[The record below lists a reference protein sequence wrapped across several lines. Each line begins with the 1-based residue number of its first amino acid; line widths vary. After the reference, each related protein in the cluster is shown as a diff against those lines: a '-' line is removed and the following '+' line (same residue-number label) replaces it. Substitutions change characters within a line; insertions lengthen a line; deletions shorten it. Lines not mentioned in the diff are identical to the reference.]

1 MGISV
6 SSRSILVGI
15 KEYILMTFGMFCY
28 AFGWQMCVLP
38 AGGMGGGAAGL
49 ATLINAI
56 LPVSLSEGLFTI
68 GNLIFIINCILLIL
82 GVMIVGWKFGIKT
95 LYCILMMSVMFNL
108 VSILPADTMVKI
120 VEGVD
125 SWRILLVA
133 MGAASCGVGIA
144 VSFMQGG
151 STGGTDIVAMII
163 NKFRTVSY
171 GKVLLMTDCGILIGS
186 LFLSTSVSMVPTEK
200 WLDDNNWNVDGTKRT
215 TIVANAETETTTEDA
230 LEFNDT
236 AAEVETAVVA
246 ENTAMP
252 ETIIVAENTTETIET
267 TTEVPADPNN
277 AKLHPG
283 KGEGPIWK
291 NITIPPLS
299 ADSFA
304 RMIYGFLMIAVI
316 GYTVDLVQSG
326 NQQSNQIMIFCK
338 DYESMANM
346 IMTKANRGATL
357 IDAMGSYSKTPS
369 KAVMVVCRKRDTSTI
384 LKFVREEDPKAFIT
398 VGSVMGVYGQGFD
411 ALNKL

>member
-1 MGISV
+1 MKI
-6 SSRSILVGI
+6 SSRDILVGI
-15 KEYILMTFGMFCY
+15 KEYILLTFGMFCY

-56 LPVSLSEGLFTI
+56 LPASLSSGLFTI
-68 GNLIFIINCILLIL
+68 GNLIFIINCILLVL

-108 VSILPADTMVKI
+108 VDLLPADTVVNVFK
-120 VEGVD
+120 GVD
-125 SWRILLVA
+125 AWRILMVVL
-133 MGAASCGVGIA
+133 GAASCGVGIA

-171 GKVLLMTDCGILIGS
+171 GKVLLMTDCGILIS
-186 LFLSTSVSMVPTEK
+186 SVLLSTTVGMA
-200 WLDDNNWNVDGTKRT
+200 DDAGFINPDGVL
-215 TIVANAETETTTEDA
+215 IA
-230 LEFNDT
+230 
-236 AAEVETAVVA
+236 
-246 ENTAMP
+246 
-252 ETIIVAENTTETIET
+252 
-267 TTEVPADPNN
+267 
-277 AKLHPG
+277 
-283 KGEGPIWK
+283 
-291 NITIPPLS
+291 PLS
-299 ADSFA
+299 PDAFA
-304 RMIYGFLMIAVI
+304 RMVYGFIMIAVI
-316 GYTVDLVQSG
+316 GYTVDFVQSG

-338 DYESMANM
+338 DYEAMANM

-369 KAVMVVCRKRDTSTI
+369 KAVMVVCRKRDTSMI
-384 LKFVREEDPKAFIT
+384 LKFVREEDPSAFIT

>member
-1 MGISV
+1 
-6 SSRSILVGI
+6 
-15 KEYILMTFGMFCY
+15 MTFGMFCY

-56 LPVSLSEGLFTI
+56 LPASLSGGLLTI

-108 VSILPADTMVKI
+108 VEFLDPALMVNMLK
-120 VEGVD
+120 GVD
-125 SWRILLVA
+125 AWRLLLVA

-171 GKVLLMTDCGILIGS
+171 GKVLLMTDCGILIS
-186 LFLSTSVSMVPTEK
+186 SVFL
-200 WLDDNNWNVDGTKRT
+200 
-215 TIVANAETETTTEDA
+215 TTTVQMANDA
-230 LEFNDT
+230 G
-236 AAEVETAVVA
+236 AIEVM
-246 ENTAMP
+246 NIMP
-252 ETIIVAENTTETIET
+252 LAPEA
-267 TTEVPADPNN
+267 
-277 AKLHPG
+277 
-283 KGEGPIWK
+283 
-291 NITIPPLS
+291 
-299 ADSFA
+299 FA
-304 RMIYGFLMIAVI
+304 RMVYGFMMIAVI
-316 GYTVDLVQSG
+316 GYTVDFVQSG

-338 DYESMANM
+338 DYEAMANM

-357 IDAMGSYSKTPS
+357 IDAMGSYSKVPS
-369 KAVMVVCRKRDTSTI
+369 KAVIVVCRKRDTSTI
-384 LKFVREEDPKAFIT
+384 LKFVREEDPNAFIT

>member
-1 MGISV
+1 
-6 SSRSILVGI
+6 
-15 KEYILMTFGMFCY
+15 MTFGMFCY

-49 ATLINAI
+49 ATLINAV
-56 LPVSLSEGLFTI
+56 LPTSLSAGFLTI

-108 VSILPADTMVKI
+108 VSLMPADTMVKM
-120 VEGVD
+120 VVGVD

-186 LFLSTSVSMVPTEK
+186 LFLTTAVNMVPSSYDIATGE
-200 WLDDNNWNVDGTKRT
+200 LIELVP
-215 TIVANAETETTTEDA
+215 ILPFSPDA
-230 LEFNDT
+230 
-236 AAEVETAVVA
+236 
-246 ENTAMP
+246 
-252 ETIIVAENTTETIET
+252 
-267 TTEVPADPNN
+267 
-277 AKLHPG
+277 
-283 KGEGPIWK
+283 
-291 NITIPPLS
+291 
-299 ADSFA
+299 FA
-304 RMIYGFLMIAVI
+304 RMIYGFMMIAVI
-316 GYTVDLVQSG
+316 GYTVDFVQSG

-338 DYESMANM
+338 DYEAMAEM
-346 IMTKANRGATL
+346 IKVKANRGATL
-357 IDAMGSYSKTPS
+357 IDAMGSYSMTPS
-369 KAVMVVCRKRDTSTI
+369 KAVMVVCRKRDTSMI
-384 LKFVREEDPKAFIT
+384 LKLVREQDPNAFLT

>member
-1 MGISV
+1 MTL
-6 SSRSILVGI
+6 SSRSILVGL
-15 KEYILMTFGMFCY
+15 KEYLLMTFGMFCY
-28 AFGWQMCVLP
+28 AFGWLECVLP

-56 LPVSLSEGLFTI
+56 LPGSIASFLTI
-68 GNLIFIINCILLIL
+68 GTLVFIINVILLVF

-95 LYCILMMSVMFNL
+95 LYCIVMMSVMFNL
-108 VSILPADTMVKI
+108 VETQLDP
-120 VEGVD
+120 
-125 SWRILLVA
+125 LLVYNVLA
-133 MGAASCGVGIA
+133 NVDAPNLLLVIAGAASCGLGIA

-171 GKVLLMTDCGILIGS
+171 GKVLLMTDFGILIS
-186 LFLSTSVSMVPTEK
+186 SVFLATTV
-200 WLDDNNWNVDGTKRT
+200 NIAVD
-215 TIVANAETETTTEDA
+215 TETADG
-230 LEFNDT
+230 
-236 AAEVETAVVA
+236 VVA
-246 ENTAMP
+246 L
-252 ETIIVAENTTETIET
+252 IKTT
-267 TTEVPADPNN
+267 
-277 AKLHPG
+277 
-283 KGEGPIWK
+283 
-291 NITIPPLS
+291 NIAPLTS
-299 ADSFA
+299 LAFA
-304 RMIYGFLMIAVI
+304 RMIYGFIMIAVI

-357 IDAMGSYSKTPS
+357 IDAMGSYSKVSS

-384 LKFVREEDPKAFIT
+384 LKFIREEDPTAFIT

>member
-1 MGISV
+1 MGMKL
-6 SSRSILVGI
+6 SSRDILVGI
-15 KEYILMTFGMFCY
+15 KEYILLTFGMFCY

-56 LPVSLSEGLFTI
+56 LPEALAGGFLTI

-108 VSILPADTMVKI
+108 VEFLDPALMVNMLK
-120 VEGVD
+120 GVD
-125 SWRILLVA
+125 AWRLLLVA

-151 STGGTDIVAMII
+151 ATGGTDIVAMII

-171 GKVLLMTDCGILIGS
+171 GKVLLMTDCGILIS
-186 LFLSTSVSMVPTEK
+186 SVFL
-200 WLDDNNWNVDGTKRT
+200 
-215 TIVANAETETTTEDA
+215 TTTVQMANDA
-230 LEFNDT
+230 GIIEIMNIQPL
-236 AAEVETAVVA
+236 A
-246 ENTAMP
+246 P
-252 ETIIVAENTTETIET
+252 EA
-267 TTEVPADPNN
+267 
-277 AKLHPG
+277 
-283 KGEGPIWK
+283 
-291 NITIPPLS
+291 
-299 ADSFA
+299 FA
-304 RMIYGFLMIAVI
+304 RMVYGFMMIAVI

-338 DYESMANM
+338 DYEGMAQM

-384 LKFVREEDPKAFIT
+384 LKLVREQDPDAFLT

>member
-1 MGISV
+1 MGVKI

-15 KEYILMTFGMFCY
+15 KEYLLMTFGMFCY

-56 LPVSLSEGLFTI
+56 LPVSLSEGFFTI
-68 GNLIFIINCILLIL
+68 GKLIFIINCILLIL
-82 GVMIVGWKFGIKT
+82 GVIIVGWKFGIKT
-95 LYCILMMSVMFNL
+95 LYCILMMSVMFDL
-108 VSILPADTMVKI
+108 VSLMPDDTMVRI

-200 WLDDNNWNVDGTKRT
+200 WLDDNGWNKDGTKKT
-215 TIVANAETETTTEDA
+215 TLVADADTEIADDAVEFDEIATTTTD
-230 LEFNDT
+230 
-236 AAEVETAVVA
+236 AVVIA
-246 ENTAMP
+246 D
-252 ETIIVAENTTETIET
+252 VT
-267 TTEVPADPNN
+267 TTPNDASESESVMTEDVVAPADPNN
-277 AKLHPG
+277 AEFHQG
-283 KGEGPIWK
+283 KGDGPIWK
-291 NITIPPLS
+291 NITIPPLT
-299 ADSFA
+299 ADAFA
-304 RMIYGFLMIAVI
+304 RMIYGFMMIAVI
-316 GYTVDLVQSG
+316 GFTVDLVQSG

-338 DYESMANM
+338 DYEAMADM

-384 LKFVREEDPKAFIT
+384 LKFVREQDPSAFIT

>member
-1 MGISV
+1 
-6 SSRSILVGI
+6 
-15 KEYILMTFGMFCY
+15 MTFGMFCY

-49 ATLINAI
+49 ATLINA
-56 LPVSLSEGLFTI
+56 VLSSTFPGSEFIASFLTI
-68 GNLIFIINCILLIL
+68 GNLIFAINCVLLIL

-108 VSILPADTMVKI
+108 VSLMPADTMVKM
-120 VEGVD
+120 VVGVD

-186 LFLSTSVSMVPTEK
+186 LFLTTAVNMVPSNYDIAAGE
-200 WLDDNNWNVDGTKRT
+200 LIELVP
-215 TIVANAETETTTEDA
+215 ILPFSPDA
-230 LEFNDT
+230 
-236 AAEVETAVVA
+236 
-246 ENTAMP
+246 
-252 ETIIVAENTTETIET
+252 
-267 TTEVPADPNN
+267 
-277 AKLHPG
+277 
-283 KGEGPIWK
+283 
-291 NITIPPLS
+291 
-299 ADSFA
+299 FA
-304 RMIYGFLMIAVI
+304 RMIYGFMMIAVI
-316 GYTVDLVQSG
+316 GYTVDFVQSG

-338 DYESMANM
+338 DYEAMAEM
-346 IMTKANRGATL
+346 IKIKANRGATL
-357 IDAMGSYSKTPS
+357 IDAMGWYSKTPS
-369 KAVMVVCRKRDTSTI
+369 KAVMVVCRKRDTSMI
-384 LKFVREEDPKAFIT
+384 LKLVREQDSNAFLT

>member
-1 MGISV
+1 MKVKLSLQDV
-6 SSRSILVGI
+6 LVGI

-49 ATLINAI
+49 ATLINA
-56 LPVSLSEGLFTI
+56 VLSSTFPGSEFIASFLTI
-68 GNLIFIINCILLIL
+68 GNLIFAINCVLLIL

-108 VSILPADTMVKI
+108 VSFMPADTMVKM
-120 VEGVD
+120 VVGVD

-186 LFLSTSVSMVPTEK
+186 LFLTTAVNMVPSNYDIAAGE
-200 WLDDNNWNVDGTKRT
+200 LIEMVP
-215 TIVANAETETTTEDA
+215 ILPFSPDA
-230 LEFNDT
+230 
-236 AAEVETAVVA
+236 
-246 ENTAMP
+246 
-252 ETIIVAENTTETIET
+252 
-267 TTEVPADPNN
+267 
-277 AKLHPG
+277 
-283 KGEGPIWK
+283 
-291 NITIPPLS
+291 
-299 ADSFA
+299 FA
-304 RMIYGFLMIAVI
+304 RMIYGFMMIAVI
-316 GYTVDLVQSG
+316 GYTVDFVQSG

-338 DYESMANM
+338 DYEAMAEM
-346 IMTKANRGATL
+346 IKIKANRGATL
-357 IDAMGSYSKTPS
+357 IDAMGWYSKTPS
-369 KAVMVVCRKRDTSTI
+369 KAVMVVCRKRDTSMI
-384 LKFVREEDPKAFIT
+384 LKLVREQDSNAFLT

>member
-1 MGISV
+1 MGMKI
-6 SSRSILVGI
+6 SSRDILVGI

-28 AFGWQMCVLP
+28 AFGWLMCVLP

-56 LPVSLSEGLFTI
+56 LPDSLTGFLTI
-68 GNLIFIINCILLIL
+68 GTLVLIINIILLIL

-108 VSILPADTMVKI
+108 VESYMPPMLVYDMMAK
-120 VEGVD
+120 VD
-125 SWRILLVA
+125 AHNLLLVVV
-133 MGAASCGVGIA
+133 GAASCGLGIA

-186 LFLSTSVSMVPTEK
+186 LFLTTV
-200 WLDDNNWNVDGTKRT
+200 LDNGT
-215 TIVANAETETTTEDA
+215 V
-230 LEFNDT
+230 
-236 AAEVETAVVA
+236 
-246 ENTAMP
+246 
-252 ETIIVAENTTETIET
+252 IE
-267 TTEVPADPNN
+267 
-277 AKLHPG
+277 
-283 KGEGPIWK
+283 
-291 NITIPPLS
+291 PLS
-299 ADSFA
+299 DLAFA
-304 RMIYGFLMIAVI
+304 RMIYGFIMIAVI
-316 GYTVDLVQSG
+316 GYTVDFVQSG

-338 DYESMANM
+338 DYEAMANM

-384 LKFVREEDPKAFIT
+384 LKFVREEDPNAFIT

>member
-1 MGISV
+1 MKI
-6 SSRSILVGI
+6 SSRDILVGI

-56 LPVSLSEGLFTI
+56 LPASLAGGLLTI
-68 GNLIFIINCILLIL
+68 GNLIFIINCILLVL

-108 VSILPADTMVKI
+108 VSLLPPDTVVNVFK
-120 VEGVD
+120 GVD
-125 SWRILLVA
+125 AWRILMVVL
-133 MGAASCGVGIA
+133 GAASCGLGIA

-171 GKVLLMTDCGILIGS
+171 GKVLLMTDCGILIS
-186 LFLSTSVSMVPTEK
+186 SVLLTTTVSMA
-200 WLDDNNWNVDGTKRT
+200 DDAGLIDMHV
-215 TIVANAETETTTEDA
+215 IQPLA
-230 LEFNDT
+230 
-236 AAEVETAVVA
+236 
-246 ENTAMP
+246 P
-252 ETIIVAENTTETIET
+252 EA
-267 TTEVPADPNN
+267 
-277 AKLHPG
+277 
-283 KGEGPIWK
+283 
-291 NITIPPLS
+291 
-299 ADSFA
+299 FA
-304 RMIYGFLMIAVI
+304 RMVYGFVMIAVI
-316 GYTVDLVQSG
+316 GYTVDFVQSG

-338 DYESMANM
+338 DYEAMAEM
-346 IMTKANRGATL
+346 IKVKANRGATL
-357 IDAMGSYSKTPS
+357 IDAMGWYSKTPS
-369 KAVMVVCRKRDTSTI
+369 KAVMVVCRKRDTSMI
-384 LKFVREEDPKAFIT
+384 LKLVREQDANAFLT